1 MDAVSTPSECD
12 QSTNSKFGK
21 PNNLNA
27 FDIISLST
35 GFDLFGL
42 FVSNDQKDEV
52 QFTSTKSASCVIL
65 KHEDVARELR
75 FKVMKK
81 DHGYMR
87 LEGPVDS
94 CRKETLSIDVR
105 IFEINSSFHLI
116 EMQKSSGGS
125 IDYQHLM
132 RQNIRSALKEI
143 VWAWQGATTPP
154 CTRIKLCVIKA
165 DAV

>member
-94 CRKETLSIDVR
+94 CRKETLSIDSCV
-105 IFEINSSFHLI
+105 SSPLLLPSYA
-116 EMQKSSGGS
+116 Q
-125 IDYQHLM
+125 
-132 RQNIRSALKEI
+132 SA
-143 VWAWQGATTPP
+143 TPMLASDQVLP
-154 CTRIKLCVIKA
+154 
-165 DAV
+165 

>member
-65 KHEDVARELR
+65 KHEDVAREQR

-94 CRKETLSIDVR
+94 CRKETLSID
-105 IFEINSSFHLI
+105 
-116 EMQKSSGGS
+116 
-125 IDYQHLM
+125 
-132 RQNIRSALKEI
+132 NIRSALKEI